1 MAGRP
6 SRNNVTRPAAMPAP
20 NALAPLACRTL
31 TPAQFETLA
40 DVPPEI
46 EWFANLTNANT
57 RRAYRQDIED
67 FMAFAGLRRP
77 EQFRDIT
84 RAHVIAWRDQL
95 IEQELTNDTVRR
107 KLAALSS
114 LYAYLCDRNAV
125 LHNPV
130 LGVKRPRSMNRE
142 GVTPAL
148 GDHQARLLL
157 AAPPESTLKGK
168 RDRAILATLLYH
180 GLRCEELCTLT
191 VGAIHQREGVPH
203 IRVEGKGDKVR
214 YLPLHV
220 TAQRLITA
228 YLKEAGHS
236 EDLKGPLFRPVKNNR
251 TKTLAKPLHPVS
263 VYQDIVRRYAR
274 EVGLIEVVP
283 GLCVHSLRATAA
295 TNALAHEADIA
306 KVQEWLGHA
315 NVSTT
320 RLYDRRKTRPED
332 SPTFRVRY

>member
-1 MAGRP
+1 MATPTAIVP
-6 SRNNVTRPAAMPAP
+6 SS
-20 NALAPLACRTL
+20 TL
-31 TPAQFETLA
+31 TLTQFQHLTE
-40 DVPPEI
+40 VPPEI

-57 RRAYRQDIED
+57 RKAYRQDIKD
-67 FMAFAGLRRP
+67 FMTFAGLRHP
-77 EQFRDIT
+77 EQFRTVT

-95 IEQELTNDTVRR
+95 VGQGLANDTIRR

-148 GDHQARLLL
+148 SDHQAWMLLKAPL
-157 AAPPESTLKGK
+157 AGTLKGK

-180 GLRCEELCTLT
+180 GLRCEDLCTLT
-191 VGAIHQREGVPH
+191 VGDVHQREGVVH

-214 YLPLHV
+214 YLPLHEL
-220 TAQRLITA
+220 AQRLIKE
-228 YLKEAGHS
+228 YLDAAKHQD
-236 EDLKGPLFRPVKNNR
+236 DLKGPLFRPVKNNR
-251 TKTLAKPLHPVS
+251 TKTLAKTLHPTS
-263 VYQDIVRRYAR
+263 VYQDIVKRYAK
-274 EVGLIEVVP
+274 EIGLAEEVP

-295 TNALAHEADIA
+295 TNALSNNADIA

-315 NVSTT
+315 DISTT
-320 RLYDRRKTRPED
+320 RMYDKRQSRPED
-332 SPTFRVRY
+332 SPTFKVRY